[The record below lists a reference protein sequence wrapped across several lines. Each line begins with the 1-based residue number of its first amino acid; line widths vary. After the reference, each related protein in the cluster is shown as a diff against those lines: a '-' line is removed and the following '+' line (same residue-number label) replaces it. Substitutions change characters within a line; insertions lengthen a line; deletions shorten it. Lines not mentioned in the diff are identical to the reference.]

1 MRRRAGARPGNSRD
15 TMIGERDMQGSRS
28 TGPGTPSPAAPSMA
42 AVLAVAALAA
52 ACAVT
57 GCARHEYD
65 GVNLSAHVPGTY
77 VADVAT
83 SLERAGGNGSEILEA
98 ITTVPEEDREALAF
112 LVAEMPA
119 VDLATVD
126 SELLLESVRLAR
138 EARET
143 FPWGASVPGDVYLH
157 YVLPM
162 RVSQE
167 PLENWRPLLMGEL
180 RERLLGIDSMEEA
193 ALEVNRWCG
202 ERVGFKPTQRRD
214 QGVFETLASGYGRC
228 EEMMIVHIAALR
240 SVCIPARQA
249 WTPYWTTCDNN
260 HAWTELWVDGGW
272 HYTGAC
278 EPADELNRAWFDD
291 RVRGAALVLSS
302 VCGTPSEGD
311 DIYRE
316 EERYSLVNSIGN
328 YAVPGTL
335 SVVVDDDGEP
345 AEDAPVTVSVWNFG
359 ALRAIARMRTDA
371 RGRARISLGA
381 GTYFVCA
388 GSPDDYDWERAV
400 TEPGALTSLE
410 MDLDEVPE
418 FNAEF
423 WMRYEKQE

>member
-1 MRRRAGARPGNSRD
+1 MTQRDIRAPRPTD
-15 TMIGERDMQGSRS
+15 
-28 TGPGTPSPAAPSMA
+28 PGTPSPVVPLLAA
-42 AVLAVAALAA
+42 AALAA
-52 ACAVT
+52 VVIAAACALA
-57 GCARHEYD
+57 GCARYEYD
-65 GVNLSAHVPGTY
+65 GVDLSAHVPEAY
-77 VADVAT
+77 LADVAT
-83 SLERAGGNGSEILEA
+83 SLERAGGNGGEILEA
-98 ITTVPEEDREALAF
+98 ITTAPAEDREALAF

-119 VDLATVD
+119 VDLATAD
-126 SELLLESVRLAR
+126 SDLLLESVRLAR

-143 FPWGASVPGDVYLH
+143 FPWGAGVPDDVYLH

-167 PLENWRPLLMGEL
+167 PLENWRPHLMKQL
-180 RERLLGIDSMEEA
+180 SERLAGIDSMEEA

-240 SVCIPARQA
+240 SVSIPARQA

-260 HAWTELWVDGGW
+260 HAWTELWVDGSW
-272 HYTGAC
+272 YYTGAC
-278 EPADELNRAWFDD
+278 EPADELNRAWFDE
-291 RVRGAALVLSS
+291 RVKGAALVLSS
-302 VCGTPSEGD
+302 VCGTPSGD
-311 DIYRE
+311 DDVYRE

-345 AEDAPVTVSVWNFG
+345 ARGAPVTISVWNFG
-359 ALRAIARMRTDA
+359 ALRAIARIKTDE

-388 GSPDDYDWERAV
+388 GSPDDYDWEQAV
-400 TEPGALTSLE
+400 TRSGEPTSIEL
-410 MDLDEVPE
+410 DLDDVPE

-423 WMRYEKQE
+423 WMRYEKPE